1 MRTLED
7 LEKELQD
14 GWYFNAL
21 YDIVAAD
28 REDITDMSYRM
39 LLGVL
44 DSVEFR
50 DTRGID
56 TNRIHDAQEFRADLI
71 AEMNLDHTAVRP
83 FPNVSM
89 LEVMISIAN
98 RLVQITGDKDAS
110 FWFWEMVSNLTLDGV
125 DDDEFWSD
133 PESYEEEILD
143 HADDVI
149 NINYDRDGLGGLFLL
164 REGVA
169 PQDMRDTE
177 LWYQMQYYANE
188 VSPL

>member
-1 MRTLED
+1 MRTLEN

-14 GWYFNAL
+14 GWYFDVL

-28 REDITDMSYRM
+28 REDVTDMSYRM

-44 DSVEFR
+44 DGVEFR

-56 TNRIHDAQEFRADLI
+56 SNRIQDAQELRADLI
-71 AEMNLDHTAVRP
+71 ANMALDHTAVRP
-83 FPNVSM
+83 FMNVS
-89 LEVMISIAN
+89 LFEVMIAIAE
-98 RLVQITGDKDAS
+98 RLGQITGDEDTA
-110 FWFWEMVSNLTLDGV
+110 FWFWEMVSNLALDGI
-125 DDDEFWSD
+125 DDTEFWSD
-133 PESYEEEILD
+133 PENYEAEILD
-143 HADDVI
+143 RADDVI

>member
-7 LEKELQD
+7 IEKELRD
-14 GWYFNAL
+14 GWYFDVL
-21 YDIVAAD
+21 YDIVAAE
-28 REDITDMSYRM
+28 REEVTDMSYRM

-44 DSVEFR
+44 DGVEFR

-56 TNRIHDAQEFRADLI
+56 GNRIQDAQEFRADLI
-71 AEMNLDHTAVRP
+71 AENDLDHTMVRP
-83 FPNVSM
+83 FMNVSL
-89 LEVMISIAN
+89 LEVMIAIAE
-98 RLVQITGDKDAS
+98 RLGQITGDEDTA
-110 FWFWEMVSNLTLDGV
+110 FWFWEMVSNLVLDGI
-125 DDDEFWSD
+125 DDTEFWSD
-133 PESYEEEILD
+133 PESYEAEILD
-143 HADDVI
+143 RADDVI

>member
-7 LEKELQD
+7 IEKELQD
-14 GWYFNAL
+14 GWYFDVL
-21 YDIVAAD
+21 YDIVCAD
-28 REDITDMSYRM
+28 REEVTDLSYRM

-44 DSVEFR
+44 DGVEFK

-56 TNRIHDAQEFRADLI
+56 SNRIHDAQELRADLI
-71 AEMNLDHTAVRP
+71 AEMAMEHTAVRP

-89 LEVMISIAN
+89 LEVMISIAD
-98 RLVQITGDKDAS
+98 RLGQITGDEDTA
-110 FWFWEMVSNLTLDGV
+110 FWFWEMVSNLVLDGI
-125 DDDEFWSD
+125 DDNEFWSD
-133 PESYEEEILD
+133 PESYEDEILD
-143 HADDVI
+143 RVDNVI
-149 NINYDRDGLGGLFLL
+149 NIKYDRDGLGGLFLL

>member
-7 LEKELQD
+7 LERELQD
-14 GWYFNAL
+14 GWYFAVL
-21 YDIVAAD
+21 YDLVAAA

-44 DSVEFR
+44 DGVEFSDPRGR
-50 DTRGID
+50 DSK
-56 TNRIHDAQEFRADLI
+56 RIHDAQQLRADLI
-71 AEMNLDHTAVRP
+71 ANMALDHTTVRP
-83 FPNVSM
+83 FENVSL
-89 LEVMISIAN
+89 LEVMIAIAD
-98 RLVQITGDKDAS
+98 RLGQITGDEDTA
-110 FWFWEMVSNLTLDGV
+110 FWFWEMISNLVLDGI
-125 DDDEFWSD
+125 DDNEFWSD
-133 PESYEEEILD
+133 PESYEAEILD
-143 HADDVI
+143 RADDVI

>member
-7 LEKELQD
+7 IEKELSD
-14 GWYFNAL
+14 GWYFDVL

-28 REDITDMSYRM
+28 REDVTDMSYRM

-44 DSVEFR
+44 DSVEFK

-56 TNRIHDAQEFRADLI
+56 GNRIQDAQELRADLI
-71 AEMNLDHTAVRP
+71 AENDLDHTYVRP
-83 FPNVSM
+83 FENVSL
-89 LEVMISIAN
+89 LEVMIAIAQ
-98 RLVQITGDKDAS
+98 RLGQITGDEDTA
-110 FWFWEMVSNLTLDGV
+110 FWFWEMVSNLVLDGI
-125 DDDEFWSD
+125 DDTEFWSD
-133 PESYEEEILD
+133 PEDYEAEILD
-143 HADDVI
+143 RADDVI
-149 NINYDRDGLGGLFLL
+149 DIKYDRDGLGGLFLL

>member
-1 MRTLED
+1 MRTLE
-7 LEKELQD
+7 EIENELQD
-14 GWYFNAL
+14 GRYFDVL
-21 YDIVAAD
+21 YDIVASD

-44 DSVEFR
+44 DGVEFV

-56 TNRIHDAQEFRADLI
+56 GNRIQDAQELRADLI
-71 AEMNLDHTAVRP
+71 AEMNLDHAIVRP

-89 LEVMISIAN
+89 LEVMIAIAN
-98 RLVQITGDKDAS
+98 RLGQITGDEDPA
-110 FWFWEMVSNLTLDGV
+110 FWFWEMVSNLALDGI
-125 DDDEFWSD
+125 DDTEFWSD
-133 PESYEEEILD
+133 PEGNEAEILD
-143 HADDVI
+143 RVDDIIDVK
-149 NINYDRDGLGGLFLL
+149 YDKDGLGGLFLL

>member
-1 MRTLED
+1 MRTLESI
-7 LEKELQD
+7 EKELQEER
-14 GWYFNAL
+14 YFDAL
-21 YDIVAAD
+21 YNVVASE
-28 REDITDMSYRM
+28 RENVTDQSYRM

-44 DSVEFR
+44 DGVEFR

-56 TNRIHDAQEFRADLI
+56 SNRIHDAQELRADLI
-71 AEMNLDHTAVRP
+71 ADTALDHTTVRP
-83 FPNVSM
+83 FMNVSM
-89 LEVMISIAN
+89 LEVMIAVAE
-98 RLVQITGDKDAS
+98 RLGQITGDEDTA
-110 FWFWEMVSNLTLDGV
+110 FWFWEMVSNLVLDGI
-125 DDDEFWSD
+125 DDTEFWSD
-133 PESYEEEILD
+133 PESYEAEILD
-143 HADDVI
+143 RADDVI

>member
-7 LEKELQD
+7 IEKELQENC
-14 GWYFNAL
+14 YFDAL
-21 YDIVAAD
+21 YNVVASD
-28 REDITDMSYRM
+28 RENVTDLSYRM

-44 DSVEFR
+44 DGVEFE

-56 TNRIHDAQEFRADLI
+56 SNRIHDAQELRADLI
-71 AEMNLDHTAVRP
+71 AEEDLDHTFVRP
-83 FPNVSM
+83 FTNVSM
-89 LEVMISIAN
+89 LEVMIAIAK
-98 RLVQITGDKDAS
+98 RLGQITGDEDTA
-110 FWFWEMVSNLTLDGV
+110 FWFWEMVSNLVLDGI
-125 DDDEFWSD
+125 DDTEFWSD
-133 PESYEEEILD
+133 PEGCEAEILD
-143 HADDVI
+143 RADDVI
-149 NINYDRDGLGGLFLL
+149 DIKYDRDGLGGLFLL

>member
-14 GWYFNAL
+14 GRYFDVL

-28 REDITDMSYRM
+28 REEVTDLSYRM

-44 DSVEFR
+44 DGVEFK

-56 TNRIHDAQEFRADLI
+56 SNRIHDAQELRADLI
-71 AEMNLDHTAVRP
+71 AEMALDHTAVRP

-89 LEVMISIAN
+89 LEVMIAIAD
-98 RLVQITGDKDAS
+98 RLGQITGDEDTA
-110 FWFWEMVSNLTLDGV
+110 FWFWEMVSNLVLDGI
-125 DDDEFWSD
+125 DDNEFWSD
-133 PESYEEEILD
+133 PESYEDEILD
-143 HADDVI
+143 RADDVI

>member
-7 LEKELQD
+7 IEKELSD
-14 GWYFNAL
+14 GRYFDVL

-28 REDITDMSYRM
+28 REDVTDMSYRM

-44 DSVEFR
+44 DSVEFK

-56 TNRIHDAQEFRADLI
+56 GNRIQDAQELRADLI
-71 AEMNLDHTAVRP
+71 AENDLDHTYVRP
-83 FPNVSM
+83 FENVSL
-89 LEVMISIAN
+89 LEVMIAIAN
-98 RLVQITGDKDAS
+98 RLGQIAGDEDTA
-110 FWFWEMVSNLTLDGV
+110 FWFWEMVSNLVLDGI
-125 DDDEFWSD
+125 DDTEFWSD
-133 PESYEEEILD
+133 PEGYEAEILD
-143 HADDVI
+143 RADDVI
-149 NINYDRDGLGGLFLL
+149 DINYDRDGLGGLFLL

-169 PQDMRDTE
+169 PPDMRDTE

>member
-1 MRTLED
+1 MKTLED
-7 LEKELQD
+7 IEKELQEER
-14 GWYFNAL
+14 YFDAL
-21 YDIVAAD
+21 YDVAASD
-28 REDITDMSYRM
+28 REKVTDLSYRM

-56 TNRIHDAQEFRADLI
+56 SNRIHDAQELRADLI
-71 AEMNLDHTAVRP
+71 AENDLDHTIVRP
-83 FPNVSM
+83 FMNVSL
-89 LEVMISIAN
+89 LEVMIAVAD
-98 RLVQITGDKDAS
+98 RLGYITGDEDTA
-110 FWFWEMVSNLTLDGV
+110 FWFWEMVSNLVLDGI
-125 DDDEFWSD
+125 DDNEFWSD
-133 PESYEEEILD
+133 PESYEAEILD
-143 HADDVI
+143 RADDVI
-149 NINYDRDGLGGLFLL
+149 NVKYDRDGLGGLFLL

>member
-7 LEKELQD
+7 LEKELWD
-14 GWYFNAL
+14 GEYFDVL

-28 REDITDMSYRM
+28 REEVTDMAYRM

-44 DSVEFR
+44 DGVEFR

-56 TNRIHDAQEFRADLI
+56 SNRIHDAQELRADLI
-71 AEMNLDHTAVRP
+71 AEMALDQTAVRP

-89 LEVMISIAN
+89 LEVMISIAD
-98 RLVQITGDKDAS
+98 RLGQITGDEDTA
-110 FWFWEMVSNLTLDGV
+110 FWFWEMVSNLMLDGI
-125 DDDEFWSD
+125 DDNEFWSD
-133 PESYEEEILD
+133 PEGYEEEILD
-143 HADDVI
+143 RADDVI

>member
-7 LEKELQD
+7 IGKELQD
-14 GWYFNAL
+14 GWYFDVL
-21 YDIVAAD
+21 YDIVAKD
-28 REDITDMSYRM
+28 REDLTDLSYRM

-44 DSVEFR
+44 DGVEFR

-56 TNRIHDAQEFRADLI
+56 GNRIQDAQELRADLI
-71 AEMNLDHTAVRP
+71 AENGLDHTYVRP
-83 FPNVSM
+83 FTNVSM
-89 LEVMISIAN
+89 LEVMIAIAN
-98 RLVQITGDKDAS
+98 RLGEITGDEDTA
-110 FWFWEMVSNLTLDGV
+110 FWFWEMVSNLVLDGI
-125 DDDEFWSD
+125 DDTEFWSD
-133 PESYEEEILD
+133 PEGYEAEILD
-143 HADDVI
+143 RADDVI
-149 NINYDRDGLGGLFLL
+149 DVNYDRDGLGGLFLL

>member
-1 MRTLED
+1 MTTIED
-7 LEKELQD
+7 LENERQEER
-14 GWYFNAL
+14 YFNVL
-21 YDIVAAD
+21 YDLVTAE
-28 REDITDMSYRM
+28 REDVTDMSYRM

-44 DSVEFR
+44 DEVEFR

-56 TNRIHDAQEFRADLI
+56 GNRIHDAQEMRADLI
-71 AEMNLDHTAVRP
+71 ANMALDHTTVRP
-83 FPNVSM
+83 FGNVSL
-89 LEVMISIAN
+89 LEVMIAIAD
-98 RLVQITGDKDAS
+98 RLGQITGDEDTA
-110 FWFWEMVSNLTLDGV
+110 FWFWEMVSNLVLDGI
-125 DDDEFWSD
+125 DDNEFWSD
-133 PESYEEEILD
+133 PESYEAEILD
-143 HADDVI
+143 RADDVI

>member
-1 MRTLED
+1 MRTLDD

-14 GWYFNAL
+14 GWYFDIL

-28 REDITDMSYRM
+28 REDVTDLSYRM

-44 DSVEFR
+44 DGVEFR

-56 TNRIHDAQEFRADLI
+56 SNRIHDAQELRADLI
-71 AEMNLDHTAVRP
+71 AEHELDHTYVRP
-83 FPNVSM
+83 FENVS
-89 LEVMISIAN
+89 LFEVMVAIAD
-98 RLVQITGDKDAS
+98 RLGEITGDEDTA
-110 FWFWEMVSNLTLDGV
+110 FWFWEMVSNLTLDGI
-125 DDDEFWSD
+125 DDTEFWSY
-133 PESYEEEILD
+133 PESYEAEILD
-143 HADDVI
+143 RADDVI
-149 NINYDRDGLGGLFLL
+149 NVNYDRDGLGGLFLL

>member
-1 MRTLED
+1 MITLED
-7 LEKELQD
+7 IEKELQD
-14 GWYFNAL
+14 GWYFDVL

-28 REDITDMSYRM
+28 REDVADLSYRM

-44 DSVEFR
+44 DEVEFR

-56 TNRIHDAQEFRADLI
+56 GNRIQDAQEMRADLI
-71 AEMNLDHTAVRP
+71 AEMNLDHIYVRP
-83 FPNVSM
+83 FENVSL
-89 LEVMISIAN
+89 LEVMIAIAQ
-98 RLVQITGDKDAS
+98 RLGQITGDEDTA
-110 FWFWEMVSNLTLDGV
+110 FWFWEMVSNLVLDGI
-125 DDDEFWSD
+125 DDNEFWSD
-133 PESYEEEILD
+133 PESYEAEILD
-143 HADDVI
+143 RADDVI
-149 NINYDRDGLGGLFLL
+149 DINYDRDGLGGLFLL

>member
-7 LEKELQD
+7 IEKELQD
-14 GWYFNAL
+14 ERYFDVL

-28 REDITDMSYRM
+28 REDLTDMSYRM

-44 DSVEFR
+44 DGVEFR

-56 TNRIHDAQEFRADLI
+56 GNRIQDAQEFRADLI
-71 AEMNLDHTAVRP
+71 AEMAMDHTAVRP
-83 FPNVSM
+83 FTNVSL
-89 LEVMISIAN
+89 LEVMISIAD
-98 RLVQITGDKDAS
+98 RLGQITGDEDTA
-110 FWFWEMVSNLTLDGV
+110 FWFWEMVSNLVLDGI
-125 DDDEFWSD
+125 DDTEFWSD
-133 PESYEEEILD
+133 PEGYEEEILD
-143 HADDVI
+143 RADDVI
-149 NINYDRDGLGGLFLL
+149 SINYDRDGLGGLFLL

>member
-7 LEKELQD
+7 IEKELQD
-14 GWYFNAL
+14 GWYFDVL

-28 REDITDMSYRM
+28 RENVTDMSYRM

-44 DSVEFR
+44 DGVEFR

-56 TNRIHDAQEFRADLI
+56 SNRIHDAQEFRADLI
-71 AEMNLDHTAVRP
+71 AEMAMDHTAVRP
-83 FPNVSM
+83 FPNVSL
-89 LEVMISIAN
+89 LEVMISIAD
-98 RLVQITGDKDAS
+98 RLGQITGDEDTA
-110 FWFWEMVSNLTLDGV
+110 FWFWEMVSNLVLDGI
-125 DDDEFWSD
+125 DDTEFWSD
-133 PESYEEEILD
+133 PESYESEILD
-143 HADDVI
+143 RADDVI

>member
-1 MRTLED
+1 MRTLEN

-14 GWYFNAL
+14 GWYFDVL

-28 REDITDMSYRM
+28 REDVTDMSYRM

-44 DSVEFR
+44 DSVEFK

-56 TNRIHDAQEFRADLI
+56 GNRIQDAQELRADLI
-71 AEMNLDHTAVRP
+71 AEMALDHTAVRP

-89 LEVMISIAN
+89 LEVMVSIAD
-98 RLVQITGDKDAS
+98 RLGQITGDEDTA
-110 FWFWEMVSNLTLDGV
+110 FWFWEMISNLVLDGI
-125 DDDEFWSD
+125 DDNEFWSD
-133 PESYEEEILD
+133 PESYEDEILD
-143 HADDVI
+143 RVDDVV
-149 NINYDRDGLGGLFLL
+149 NIKYDSDGLGGLFLL

-177 LWYQMQYYANE
+177 MWYQMQYYANE

>member
-1 MRTLED
+1 MSTIED
-7 LEKELQD
+7 LEKELEED
-14 GWYFNAL
+14 RYFDVL

-28 REDITDMSYRM
+28 REEITDLSYRM
-39 LLGVL
+39 LLGIL
-44 DSVEFR
+44 DEVEFK

-56 TNRIHDAQEFRADLI
+56 GNRIQDAQELRADLI
-71 AEMNLDHTAVRP
+71 AEMALDHTYVRP
-83 FPNVSM
+83 FENVSL
-89 LEVMISIAN
+89 LEVMIAIAE
-98 RLVQITGDKDAS
+98 RLGQIAGDEDTA
-110 FWFWEMVSNLTLDGV
+110 FWFWEMISNLALDGI
-125 DDDEFWSD
+125 DDTEFWSD
-133 PESYEEEILD
+133 PEGYEAEILD
-143 HADDVI
+143 RADGVI

>member
-7 LEKELQD
+7 IEKELQE
-14 GWYFNAL
+14 GWYFDDL
-21 YDIVAAD
+21 YNLVASD
-28 REDITDMSYRM
+28 RENATDMSYRM

-44 DSVEFR
+44 DGVEFK

-56 TNRIHDAQEFRADLI
+56 GNRIQDAQELRADLV
-71 AEMNLDHTAVRP
+71 AEMDLDHTMVRP
-83 FPNVSM
+83 FDNVSL
-89 LEVMISIAN
+89 LEVMVAIAN
-98 RLVQITGDKDAS
+98 RLGQITGDEDTA
-110 FWFWEMVSNLTLDGV
+110 FWFWEMISNLVLDGI
-125 DDDEFWSD
+125 DDTEFWSD
-133 PESYEEEILD
+133 PENYEAEILD
-143 HADDVI
+143 RADDVI

>member
-7 LEKELQD
+7 IEKELQD
-14 GWYFNAL
+14 GRYFNVL

-28 REDITDMSYRM
+28 REAITDLSYRM

-44 DSVEFR
+44 DSVEFK

-56 TNRIHDAQEFRADLI
+56 GNRIQDAQEMRADLI

-83 FPNVSM
+83 FLNVSM
-89 LEVMISIAN
+89 LEVMIAIAD
-98 RLVQITGDKDAS
+98 RLGQITGDEDTA
-110 FWFWEMVSNLTLDGV
+110 FWFWEMVSNLLLDGI
-125 DDDEFWSD
+125 DDTEFWSD
-133 PESYEEEILD
+133 PESYEAEILD
-143 HADDVI
+143 RADDVVD
-149 NINYDRDGLGGLFLL
+149 INYDRDGLGGLFLL

>member
-1 MRTLED
+1 MRTLEN
-7 LEKELQD
+7 LEEELQD
-14 GWYFNAL
+14 GWYFDVL

-28 REDITDMSYRM
+28 REDVTDLSYRM

-44 DSVEFR
+44 DWVEFR

-56 TNRIHDAQEFRADLI
+56 GNRIQDAQEMRADLI
-71 AEMNLDHTAVRP
+71 AEMAMDHTAVRP
-83 FPNVSM
+83 FANVSL
-89 LEVMISIAN
+89 LEVMIAIAD
-98 RLVQITGDKDAS
+98 RLGQIAGDEDTA
-110 FWFWEMVSNLTLDGV
+110 FWFWEMISNLALDGI
-125 DDDEFWSD
+125 DDTEFWSD

-143 HADDVI
+143 RADDVI
-149 NINYDRDGLGGLFLL
+149 NVNYDRDGLGGLFLL

-188 VSPL
+188 VSPM

>member
-7 LEKELQD
+7 IEKELQD
-14 GWYFNAL
+14 GWYFDVL
-21 YDIVAAD
+21 YDLVAAD
-28 REDITDMSYRM
+28 REDVTDMSYRM

-44 DSVEFR
+44 DGVEFR

-56 TNRIHDAQEFRADLI
+56 SNRIQDAQELRADLI
-71 AEMNLDHTAVRP
+71 AEMDLDHTMVRP
-83 FPNVSM
+83 FGNVSL
-89 LEVMISIAN
+89 LEVMIAIAN
-98 RLVQITGDKDAS
+98 RLGQITGDEDTA
-110 FWFWEMVSNLTLDGV
+110 FWFWEMVSNLVLDGI
-125 DDDEFWSD
+125 DDTEFWSD
-133 PESYEEEILD
+133 PEGYEAEILD
-143 HADDVI
+143 RADDVI

>member
-14 GWYFNAL
+14 GWYFDVL
-21 YDIVAAD
+21 YDLVAAD
-28 REDITDMSYRM
+28 REDVTDLSYRM
-39 LLGVL
+39 LLNVL
-44 DSVEFR
+44 DGVEFR

-56 TNRIHDAQEFRADLI
+56 SNRIQDAQELRSDLI
-71 AEMNLDHTAVRP
+71 AEMAMDHTAVRP
-83 FPNVSM
+83 FTNVSL
-89 LEVMISIAN
+89 LEVMIAIAN
-98 RLVQITGDKDAS
+98 RLGQITGDEDTA
-110 FWFWEMVSNLTLDGV
+110 FWFWEMVSNLVLDGI
-125 DDDEFWSD
+125 DDTEFWSD
-133 PESYEEEILD
+133 PESYEAEILD
-143 HADDVI
+143 RADDVI

>member
-1 MRTLED
+1 MRTLEEI
-7 LEKELQD
+7 EKELQD
-14 GWYFNAL
+14 EWYFDAL
-21 YDIVAAD
+21 YDVVGAD
-28 REDITDMSYRM
+28 RENVTDLSYRM

-56 TNRIHDAQEFRADLI
+56 GNRIHDAQEMRADLI
-71 AEMNLDHTAVRP
+71 AENDLDHTYVRP
-83 FPNVSM
+83 FENVSV
-89 LEVMISIAN
+89 LEVMIAIAN
-98 RLVQITGDKDAS
+98 RLGQITGDEDTA
-110 FWFWEMVSNLTLDGV
+110 FWFWEMMSNLVLDGI
-125 DDDEFWSD
+125 DDNEFWSD
-133 PESYEEEILD
+133 PEGYEAEILD
-143 HADDVI
+143 RAEDVI
-149 NINYDRDGLGGLFLL
+149 DIKYDRDGLGGLFLL

>member
-7 LEKELQD
+7 IEKELQD
-14 GWYFNAL
+14 GWYFDVL

-28 REDITDMSYRM
+28 REDVTDMSYRM

-44 DSVEFR
+44 DGVEFR

-56 TNRIHDAQEFRADLI
+56 GNRIQDAQEMRADLI
-71 AEMNLDHTAVRP
+71 AENDLDHTYVRP
-83 FPNVSM
+83 FENVSL
-89 LEVMISIAN
+89 LEVMIAIAD
-98 RLVQITGDKDAS
+98 RLGQITGDEDTA
-110 FWFWEMVSNLTLDGV
+110 FWFWEMVSNLVLDGI
-125 DDDEFWSD
+125 DDTEFWSD
-133 PESYEEEILD
+133 PESYEAEILD
-143 HADDVI
+143 RADDVI
-149 NINYDRDGLGGLFLL
+149 SINYDRDGLGGLFLL

>member
-14 GWYFNAL
+14 GWYFDVL

-28 REDITDMSYRM
+28 REEVADMSYRM

-44 DSVEFR
+44 DGVEFK

-56 TNRIHDAQEFRADLI
+56 SNRIHDAQEMRADLI
-71 AEMNLDHTAVRP
+71 AEMALDHTAVRP

-89 LEVMISIAN
+89 LEVMISIAD
-98 RLVQITGDKDAS
+98 RLGQITGDEDTA
-110 FWFWEMVSNLTLDGV
+110 FWFWEMVSNLVLDGI
-125 DDDEFWSD
+125 DDNEFRSD
-133 PESYEEEILD
+133 PERYEEEILD
-143 HADDVI
+143 RADDVI

>member
-1 MRTLED
+1 MSTLED
-7 LEKELQD
+7 FEKERQEER
-14 GWYFNAL
+14 YFDVL

-44 DSVEFR
+44 DDVEFR

-56 TNRIHDAQEFRADLI
+56 GNRIHDAQELRADLI
-71 AEMNLDHTAVRP
+71 TDMGLDHTAVRP
-83 FPNVSM
+83 FMNVSL
-89 LEVMISIAN
+89 LEVMIAIAD
-98 RLVQITGDKDAS
+98 RLGQITGDEDTA
-110 FWFWEMVSNLTLDGV
+110 FWFWEMVSNLVLDGI
-125 DDDEFWSD
+125 DDTEFWSC
-133 PESYEEEILD
+133 PEDYEAEILD
-143 HADDVI
+143 RADDVI

>member
-1 MRTLED
+1 MRTLEN

-14 GWYFNAL
+14 GRYFDVL
-21 YDIVAAD
+21 YDLVAAD
-28 REDITDMSYRM
+28 REEVTDLSYRM

-44 DSVEFR
+44 DEAEFK

-56 TNRIHDAQEFRADLI
+56 GNRIQDAQELRADLI
-71 AEMNLDHTAVRP
+71 AEMAMDHTAVRP

-89 LEVMISIAN
+89 LEVMISIAD
-98 RLVQITGDKDAS
+98 RLGQITGDEDTA
-110 FWFWEMVSNLTLDGV
+110 FWFWEMVSNLTLDGI
-125 DDDEFWSD
+125 DDTEFWSD

-143 HADDVI
+143 RADDII

-188 VSPL
+188 VSPM

>member
-7 LEKELQD
+7 FEKELQD
-14 GWYFNAL
+14 GWYFDVL

-28 REDITDMSYRM
+28 REDLTDMSYRM

-44 DSVEFR
+44 DGVEFK

-56 TNRIHDAQEFRADLI
+56 SNRIHDAQELRADLI
-71 AEMNLDHTAVRP
+71 AEMAMDHAAVRP

-89 LEVMISIAN
+89 LEVMISIAD
-98 RLVQITGDKDAS
+98 RLGQITGDEDTA
-110 FWFWEMVSNLTLDGV
+110 FWFWEMISNLVLDGI
-125 DDDEFWSD
+125 DDNEFWSD
-133 PESYEEEILD
+133 PESYESEILD
-143 HADDVI
+143 RVDDVI

>member
-7 LEKELQD
+7 IEKELQD
-14 GWYFNAL
+14 GWYFDVL
-21 YDIVAAD
+21 YDIVAKD
-28 REDITDMSYRM
+28 REDVTDMSYRM

-56 TNRIHDAQEFRADLI
+56 GNRIQDAQELRADLI
-71 AEMNLDHTAVRP
+71 AENDLDHVAVRP
-83 FPNVSM
+83 FMNVSM
-89 LEVMISIAN
+89 LEVMIAIAD
-98 RLVQITGDKDAS
+98 RLGQITGDEDTA
-110 FWFWEMVSNLTLDGV
+110 FWFWEMMSNLVLDGI
-125 DDDEFWSD
+125 DDAEFWSD
-133 PESYEEEILD
+133 PESYESEILD
-143 HADDVI
+143 RADDVI
-149 NINYDRDGLGGLFLL
+149 NVHYDRDGLGGLFLL

-188 VSPL
+188 VSPS

>member
-7 LEKELQD
+7 IEKELQD
-14 GWYFNAL
+14 GWYFDVL

-28 REDITDMSYRM
+28 REDVTDMSYRM
-39 LLGVL
+39 LLGIL
-44 DSVEFR
+44 DRVEFK

-56 TNRIHDAQEFRADLI
+56 GNRIQDAQELRADLI
-71 AEMNLDHTAVRP
+71 AENDLDHTYVRP
-83 FPNVSM
+83 FENVSL
-89 LEVMISIAN
+89 LEVMIAIAN
-98 RLVQITGDKDAS
+98 RLGQITGDEDTA
-110 FWFWEMVSNLTLDGV
+110 FWFWEMVSNLVLDGI
-125 DDDEFWSD
+125 DDTEFWSD
-133 PESYEEEILD
+133 PEEYEAEILD
-143 HADDVI
+143 RADDVI

>member
-7 LEKELQD
+7 IEKELSD
-14 GWYFNAL
+14 GWYFDVL

-28 REDITDMSYRM
+28 REDVTDMSYRM

-44 DSVEFR
+44 DSVEFK

-56 TNRIHDAQEFRADLI
+56 GNRIQDAQELRADLI
-71 AEMNLDHTAVRP
+71 AENDLDHTYVRP
-83 FPNVSM
+83 FENVSL
-89 LEVMISIAN
+89 LEVMIAIAQ
-98 RLVQITGDKDAS
+98 RLGQITGDEDTA
-110 FWFWEMVSNLTLDGV
+110 FWFWEMVSNLVLDGI
-125 DDDEFWSD
+125 DDTEFWSD
-133 PESYEEEILD
+133 PESYEAEILD
-143 HADDVI
+143 RADDVI
-149 NINYDRDGLGGLFLL
+149 GINYDRDGLGGLFLL

>member
-14 GWYFNAL
+14 SWYFDVL

-28 REDITDMSYRM
+28 REEVTDLSYRM

-44 DSVEFR
+44 DGVEFK

-56 TNRIHDAQEFRADLI
+56 GNRIHDAQELRADLI
-71 AEMNLDHTAVRP
+71 AEMALDHTAVRP

-89 LEVMISIAN
+89 LEVMIAIAD
-98 RLVQITGDKDAS
+98 RLGQITGDEDTA
-110 FWFWEMVSNLTLDGV
+110 FWFWEMVSNLVLDGI
-125 DDDEFWSD
+125 DDNEFRSD
-133 PESYEEEILD
+133 PESYEAEILD
-143 HADDVI
+143 RADDVI
-149 NINYDRDGLGGLFLL
+149 DVKYDRDGLGGLFLL